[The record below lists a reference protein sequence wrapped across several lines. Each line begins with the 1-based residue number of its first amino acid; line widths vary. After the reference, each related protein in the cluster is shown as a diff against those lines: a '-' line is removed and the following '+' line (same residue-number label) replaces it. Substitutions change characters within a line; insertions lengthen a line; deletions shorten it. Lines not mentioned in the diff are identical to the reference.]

1 MKPLS
6 RKSWLYKVNYKLGTQ
21 AFRSQVRRS
30 NLSLCTLM
38 SSSVLCL
45 IAIIAAAIGVSA
57 VGLVF
62 IAFVLAIM
70 SPILLLT
77 GMGFDGIG
85 IFYKML
91 YVFMGIFTLA
101 GLMSYF
107 DGGINFAPDYM
118 KFKSKPDTTK
128 HSIKDSYVVQ
138 YVKAL
143 KDKVCP
149 IIDITED

>member
-21 AFRSQVRRS
+21 DFRSQVRRS
-30 NLSLCTLM
+30 KLSLCTLM

-45 IAIIAAAIGVSA
+45 IVIIATVIAVS
-57 VGLVF
+57 VLGLVF
-62 IAFVLAIM
+62 ITFVLAVM
-70 SPILLLT
+70 SPVLLLT
-77 GMGFDGIG
+77 GMWFEGID

-91 YVFMGIFTLA
+91 YFYMAAFSLA
-101 GLMSYF
+101 GLMTYF

-128 HSIKDSYVVQ
+128 HSIKDSYIVQ